1 MSSIT
6 SSLRRQ
12 TKGQILNMYNTEEDI
27 KLYGIFMFMRTG
39 IHWDDKCGDVVIYC
53 CVGRYV
59 TIGVRMGRFDCRIRV
74 ERSHKRIRTKK
85 NLMTLMIENS
95 MLIS

>member
-12 TKGQILNMYNTEEDI
+12 TKGQISNMYNTEEDI

-39 IHWDDKCGDVVIYC
+39 IHWDDKCGNVVIYC

-59 TIGVRMGRFDCRIRV
+59 TIGVRKGRFDCRIRLREV
-74 ERSHKRIRTKK
+74 IKEFEPRKI
-85 NLMTLMIENS
+85 
-95 MLIS
+95 